1 MFHEVRM
8 NSYSIDAIFGE
19 DSGTF
24 SQPEIIRLVQC
35 FLKEAISVGRFC
47 HLNHAEWG
55 NGDKGGIG
63 QSRQLAIARINS

>member
-24 SQPEIIRLVQC
+24 SQPEISGLNQSFLNAWTIKKVGFYRPFLLPSYFIGLGPSLERLPI
-35 FLKEAISVGRFC
+35 LK
-47 HLNHAEWG
+47 
-55 NGDKGGIG
+55 K
-63 QSRQLAIARINS
+63 

>member
-24 SQPEIIRLVQC
+24 SQPEIIGLVQS
-35 FLKEAISVGRFC
+35 FPERFSPSC
-47 HLNHAEWG
+47 YLCIKTAFVHM
-55 NGDKGGIG
+55 
-63 QSRQLAIARINS
+63 RQTL

>member
-24 SQPEIIRLVQC
+24 SQPEIIGFVQR
-35 FLKEAISVGRFC
+35 FLKEVRTVLI
-47 HLNHAEWG
+47 
-55 NGDKGGIG
+55 NGF
-63 QSRQLAIARINS
+63 